1 MRTQHNVLKS
11 VTPIFKAAA
20 GFSFIVNLLLLV
32 PSLYMLQVYDR
43 VLTSRNTSTLL
54 MLTLFALLMYL
65 LLAATEWIRA
75 QLLINA
81 GGTLDRELSP
91 AVFSAAL
98 GERYPKR
105 AFALSQHLADVTHIR
120 QFLSGSAL
128 FAFFDA
134 PWTPIFLA
142 VLFLMHWW
150 LGLVAVVGALL
161 LVAVTWWSEKVV
173 SQPTSKI
180 NDMQQTMM
188 RLTADFSRNYQSAAA
203 MGMAKAL
210 SSKWLPLQQ
219 ATLHEQELVS
229 RKSTQLA
236 ALSRLVRMM
245 QQMAILGVGALLVV
259 RNEVSPGVMIAAS
272 ILMGRALAPLDQ
284 AIGAWR
290 SFSSARAAYA
300 RLTAFFTNSS
310 AAPQPLA
317 LPAPGGALQV
327 ENLSLHIPDTETLIL
342 DNIDLQ
348 VAAGSI
354 VGLVGLSGSGKT
366 SLMRCI
372 VGVIAPGA
380 GTVRLDG
387 AQLTDWDPVFLGA
400 HIGYLPQAVELF
412 EGTVAENIARMEQ
425 PDPDAVI
432 AAAKLA
438 GIHELVL
445 RLPDGYQTMI
455 SSDAMSLSGGQRQRV
470 GIARALYRNPKLIV
484 LDEPNSNLDGEGV
497 QALQASLRQ
506 CSARGAT
513 VLISSHRPDVLSAT
527 DKILYLQQ
535 GKVKAYGPRDDVVKI
550 IQQG

>member
-1 MRTQHNVLKS
+1 MVHNKIYVS
-11 VTPIFKAAA
+11 VIPIFKAAA
-20 GFSFIVNLLLLV
+20 GFSLIVNLLLLV

-54 MLTLFALLMYL
+54 MLTLFAFLMYV
-65 LLAATEWIRA
+65 LLAVTEWVRA

-81 GGTLDRELSP
+81 GGTVDRELSP
-91 AVFSAAL
+91 AVFNAAL

-105 AFALSQHLADVTHIR
+105 AFALSQHLVDVTTIR
-120 QFLSGSAL
+120 QFLSGSGL
-128 FAFFDA
+128 FAFLDA

-161 LVAVTWWSEKVV
+161 LVALSWWTEKVV
-173 SQPTSKI
+173 SKPTAKI
-180 NDMQQTMM
+180 NDMQRAAQ

-219 ATLHEQELVS
+219 ATLHEQEIVS
-229 RKSTQLA
+229 RQSSQLA
-236 ALSRLVRMM
+236 AISRLVRMM

-290 SFSSARAAYA
+290 SFSSARAAYG
-300 RLTAFFTNSS
+300 RLTRFFAGNTSR
-310 AAPQPLA
+310 PVPLG
-317 LPAPGGALQV
+317 LPAPTGALQI
-327 ENLSLHIPDTETLIL
+327 EALSLHIPGTETLIL
-342 DNIDLQ
+342 DSIGL
-348 VAAGSI
+348 VVEAGSI
-354 VGLVGLSGSGKT
+354 VGMVGLSGSGKT

-372 VGVIAPGA
+372 VGVIEPNSGA
-380 GTVRLDG
+380 VRIDG
-387 AQLTDWDPVFLGA
+387 AQMTDWDPVFLGS

-432 AAAKLA
+432 EAAKLA
-438 GIHELVL
+438 GIHELIL

-455 SSDAMSLSGGQRQRV
+455 YSDAMSLSGGQRQRI
-470 GIARALYRNPKLIV
+470 GIARAFYRNPKLIV

-497 QALQASLRQ
+497 QALQASLSQ

-535 GKVKAYGPRDDVVKI
+535 GKVKAYGPRDEIVKI